1 MKTLDKMNLKN
12 KLYIK
17 YFKKADDVTV
27 MNPKLDTYFSHSFHL
42 IFFGFHSLIPFLK
55 ATVLVNSFK
64 FQL

>member
-1 MKTLDKMNLKN
+1 MKTLDKINLKN

-42 IFFGFHSLIPFLK
+42 IFFWLPLFNTFFEG
-55 ATVLVNSFK
+55 NSTC
-64 FQL
+64 